1 MEIRIFVLPDIRSS
15 RKIKAAIHGSVLW
28 VKTRIRPGLLKK
40 KKKGNLASDPQES
53 FKTVEDLV
61 KLKPSVDL
69 KLGMVFSK

>member
-28 VKTRIRPGLLKK
+28 VKTRTRPGLFKK
-40 KKKGNLASDPQES
+40 KKRNLASDPQES

-61 KLKPSVDL
+61 KLTPSVDL